1 MKFGAFDHIDRG
13 IVPIGEQY
21 EERLKIVEAIEDSG
35 WFHAFHMAEHH
46 GTPLG
51 MAPSP
56 SVFLAAVAQRTT
68 TLRFGPMVYMM
79 AGYHPYRLYEEIC
92 MLDQMSFG
100 RFELGIGRGV
110 SPIELSFLG
119 VSSPELANELY
130 KESLEVLFR
139 AFKSGAGGTLNFQGT
154 HYQFDNV
161 PLPME
166 PYQKPHPP
174 LWYGIGSPDRT
185 VWATENNVNLMTNH
199 KAADARII
207 GDRFRL
213 EWAKAGRDPRELP
226 FFASTKHMVI
236 ADTDAE
242 ALALAKSAYAMYT
255 SQTTL
260 LWRQRNIP
268 RLRAWVDDFDEAL
281 AGRLIIAGSPQ
292 TVRDEL
298 AAFIEEAG
306 INYLA
311 CRVAFG
317 DLTFE
322 QSIHSLEL
330 LTDRVLPDLVEL
342 QPA

>member
-13 IVPIGEQY
+13 IVPTGEQY
-21 EERLKIVEAIEDSG
+21 EQRLRIIEAIEQSG

-100 RFELGIGRGV
+100 RLELGIGRGV

-119 VSSPELANELY
+119 VSSPELANEMY
-130 KESLEVLFR
+130 GESLEVLFR
-139 AFKSGAGGTLNFQGT
+139 AFDNDGTLNFQGK

-161 PLPME
+161 PVPME
-166 PYQKPHPP
+166 PYQKPRPP
-174 LWYGIGSPDRT
+174 LCYGIGSPERT
-185 VWATENNVNLMTNH
+185 IWATEHNVNLMTNQ
-199 KAADARII
+199 KAADARVI

-213 EWAKAGRDPRELP
+213 EWAKAGKDPHELP
-226 FFASTKHMVI
+226 FFASTKHLVI

-255 SQTTL
+255 NHTTL

-281 AGRLIIAGSPQ
+281 AGRLIIAGSPKR
-292 TVRDEL
+292 VRDEL

-311 CRVAFG
+311 TRVAFG
-317 DLTFE
+317 DLTLE
-322 QSIHSLEL
+322 QSLHSLEL
-330 LTDRVLPDLVEL
+330 LTEQVLPELAEL
-342 QPA
+342 QPV

>member
-13 IVPIGEQY
+13 IVPTAEQY
-21 EERLKIVEAIEDSG
+21 EQRLQIVEAIEESG

-100 RFELGIGRGV
+100 RLELGIGRGV

-119 VSSPELANELY
+119 VSSPELANEMY
-130 KESLEVLFR
+130 AESLDVLFR
-139 AFKSGAGGTLNFQGT
+139 AFANDGTLNFQGK

-161 PLPME
+161 PVPMA

-174 LWYGIGSPDRT
+174 LWYGIGSPERT
-185 VWATENNVNLMTNH
+185 IWATAYNVNLMTNQ
-199 KAADARII
+199 KAADARVI

-213 EWAKAGRDPRELP
+213 EWANAGKDPRDLP
-226 FFASTKHMVI
+226 FFASTKHLVI

-255 SQTTL
+255 NHTTL

-281 AGRLIIAGSPQ
+281 AGRLIIAGSPKR
-292 TVRDEL
+292 VRDEL

-311 CRVAFG
+311 TRVAFG

-322 QSIHSLEL
+322 QSLHSLEL
-330 LTDRVLPDLVEL
+330 LTEQVLPDLAEL

>member
-1 MKFGAFDHIDRG
+1 MKFGAFDHVDKG
-13 IVPIGEQY
+13 IVPTAQHY
-21 EERLKIVEAIEDSG
+21 EDRLRIVEAIEDSG

-68 TLRFGPMVYMM
+68 TLRFGPMVYTM
-79 AGYHPYRLYEEIC
+79 AGYHPYRLFEEIC

-110 SPIELSFLG
+110 SPIELSFLS
-119 VSSPELANELY
+119 VNSVEEADAKY
-130 KESLEVLFR
+130 AESLEILLRLFE
-139 AFKSGAGGTLNFQGT
+139 GGTLDYHGQ
-154 HYQFDNV
+154 HYQFEGV
-161 PLPME
+161 PIELE
-166 PYQKPHPP
+166 TYQKPRPP
-174 LWYGIGSPDRT
+174 LWYGIGNPDRT
-185 VWATENNVNLMTNH
+185 VWATKNRVNLMTNH
-199 KAADARII
+199 KAADARVI

-213 EWAKAGRDPRELP
+213 EWASAGNDPREMP

-242 ALALAKSAYAMYT
+242 ALELARSAYAMYT
-255 SQTTL
+255 SRTTH
-260 LWRQRNIP
+260 LWKVRNIP
-268 RLRAWVDDFDEAL
+268 RLRAWVDDFDTAL
-281 AGRLIIAGSPQ
+281 EGKLIIAGSPK
-292 TVRDEL
+292 TVRDSL
-298 AAFIEEAG
+298 ASFIEESG

-322 QSIHSLEL
+322 QSLHSLEL
-330 LTDRVLPDLVEL
+330 LTSQVLPDLVDLE
-342 QPA
+342 PAAV

>member
-1 MKFGAFDHIDRG
+1 MKFGAFDHVDRG
-13 IVPIGEQY
+13 IVPTGEQY
-21 EERLKIVEAIEDSG
+21 EERLRIVEAIEDSG
-35 WFHAFHMAEHH
+35 WFHAYHMAEHH

-100 RFELGIGRGV
+100 RLELGIGRGV

-130 KESLEVLFR
+130 AESLEVLFR
-139 AFKSGAGGTLNFQGT
+139 AFEGGPLNFAGT

-161 PLPME
+161 ALPME

-174 LWYGIGSPDRT
+174 LWYGIGSPERT
-185 VWATENNVNLMTNH
+185 VWATQHSVNLMTNH

-213 EWAKAGRDPRELP
+213 EWAKAGRDPREMP
-226 FFASTKHMVI
+226 FFASTKHLVI

-242 ALALAKSAYAMYT
+242 AIELAKSAYAMY
-255 SQTTL
+255 SSRTTL

-268 RLRAWVDDFDEAL
+268 RLRAWVDDFDEAR
-281 AGRLIIAGSPQ
+281 AGRLIICGSPQ

-311 CRVAFG
+311 YRVAFG
-317 DLTFE
+317 DLTVE
-322 QSIHSLEL
+322 QSLHSLEL
-330 LTDRVLPDLVEL
+330 LTERVFPDLVEL